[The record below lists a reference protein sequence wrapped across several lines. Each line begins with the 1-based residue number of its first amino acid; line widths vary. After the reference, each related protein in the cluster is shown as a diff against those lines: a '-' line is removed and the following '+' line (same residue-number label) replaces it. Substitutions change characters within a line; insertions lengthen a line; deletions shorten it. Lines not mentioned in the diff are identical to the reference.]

1 MKRRCV
7 LCVIKPAGPQRKKNK
22 LLVQSDFEL
31 IHPLKHNWGIHA
43 WLACFVTQKISG
55 VGRGNNNYTKEKMGM
70 KLVFNNVGFRLKQEV
85 VI

>member
-1 MKRRCV
+1 MRVVCYQTSRTPKE
-7 LCVIKPAGPQRKKNK
+7 KNK

-43 WLACFVTQKISG
+43 WLTCFVTQKISG
-55 VGRGNNNYTKEKMGM
+55 VGRGNNNYTKEKMGK
-70 KLVFNNVGFRLKQEV
+70 KLAFNNVVFRLKQEV